1 MDIASASQP
10 DHEGPEAKH
19 RSMRRAATI
28 TAVVGMAHAIL
39 FLLSFL
45 LLDNAPGADA
55 TTAELVA
62 YYQDDSR
69 RRVLLVGLYLMPFA
83 GIAFMWFSV
92 ALRMWIE
99 GSVRT
104 SSYLLS
110 NIQLVS
116 SIIYVAL
123 FFAAAG
129 SLSVVAASVEFADG
143 QVEAGVARGFPDLGR
158 TLLFVFAF
166 RMASMFVLTTSTIGR
181 TTKILPR
188 WFCISGYAVGV
199 FLLLSAS
206 FIAWFAVVF
215 PLWLLVL
222 SAILLARARRIPS
235 HLQMVDRP
243 PRVPFTAVPPPQP
256 NI

>member
-1 MDIASASQP
+1 MADVAAAQAGEEG
-10 DHEGPEAKH
+10 HEVRQ

-28 TAVVGMAHAIL
+28 TAVVGIAHAVL

-45 LLDNAPGADA
+45 LMNEAPHAGA
-55 TTAELVA
+55 TTGEIVS
-62 YYQDDSR
+62 YYSSDSR
-69 RRVLLVGLYLMPFA
+69 RRTLLVGLYLMPFA

-92 ALRMWIE
+92 SLRMWIE
-99 GSVRT
+99 GSKREI
-104 SSYLLS
+104 SYLLS

-123 FFAAAG
+123 FFCSAG
-129 SLSVVAASVEFADG
+129 SLSVVAASVEFSDG
-143 QVEAGVARGFPDLGR
+143 QIDADIARGFPDLGR

-188 WFCISGYAVGV
+188 WFCFSGYAVGL

-206 FIAWFAVVF
+206 FLAWFAIVF
-215 PLWLLVL
+215 PAWLLVL
-222 SAILLARARRIPS
+222 GVILLIRARQIPAD
-235 HLQMVDRP
+235 LQIVRSSAQAPFARVVPSQP
-243 PRVPFTAVPPPQP
+243 PG
-256 NI
+256 

>member
-1 MDIASASQP
+1 MDIASASHP
-10 DHEGPEAKH
+10 DEEGHEANH

-28 TAVVGMAHAIL
+28 TALVGMAHAIL
-39 FLLSFL
+39 FLLSFV
-45 LLDNAPGADA
+45 LLDDAPGADA
-55 TTAELVA
+55 STAEILA
-62 YYQDDSR
+62 FYQDDSR
-69 RRVLLVGLYLMPFA
+69 RRVLLVGLYVMPFA

-99 GSVRT
+99 ASIRRT
-104 SSYLLS
+104 NYLLS
-110 NIQLVS
+110 NIQLAS

-123 FFAAAG
+123 FFCAAG
-129 SLSVVAASVEFADG
+129 SLSVVAASVEFTDG

-188 WFCISGYAVGV
+188 WFCFAGYVVGL

-206 FIAWFAVVF
+206 FTAWFAIVF
-215 PLWLLVL
+215 PVWLLAL
-222 SAILLARARRIPS
+222 SAILLARARQIPS
-235 HLQMVDRP
+235 EMQIVGP
-243 PRVPFTAVPPPQP
+243 PARVPFAAVTPPPP
-256 NI
+256 EN

>member
-10 DHEGPEAKH
+10 DEEAHETTH

-45 LLDNAPGADA
+45 LLNDAPAADA
-55 TTAELVA
+55 STDEIVA
-62 YYQDDSR
+62 FYQDDSR

-99 GSVRT
+99 GSIRRAN
-104 SSYLLS
+104 YLLS

-123 FFAAAG
+123 FFCAAG
-129 SLSVVAASVEFADG
+129 SLSVVAASVEFTDG

-188 WFCISGYAVGV
+188 WFCFVGYAVGL

-206 FIAWFAVVF
+206 FMAWFAIVF
-215 PLWLLVL
+215 PVWLFML
-222 SAILLARARRIPS
+222 SVILLTRARQIPAEMQIVGAPS
-235 HLQMVDRP
+235 
-243 PRVPFTAVPPPQP
+243 RVPFAAVTPPPP
-256 NI
+256 ND